1 MNLINRDISW
11 LGYNER
17 VLQEATDDTVPLVE
31 RMRFL
36 GIYSNN
42 MDEFFRVRVANLRRL
57 TTLKKQK
64 IDGFNGSPEEL
75 YKEIREIVLKQQ
87 EKFKAAYEQIVAEF
101 SQRGVRVINEKQ
113 LSEAQLLFLKKYFL
127 TELKH
132 EIFPLILDKKNEF
145 PKLRDY
151 AIYLA
156 IKLEDN
162 KGKIRYALI
171 QIPSEPGRF
180 VILPNETTKDVIL
193 LDDIIRIHLKD
204 IFSIFQPVK
213 ADAFTFKFTR
223 DAELDLDDDL
233 TTTFIE
239 KIEKSLK
246 QRKKGIPVRFVYD
259 SKMPKDLLDF
269 LLKSLELKF
278 GLNTIP
284 GGRYHN
290 FKDFMRFPDFKNP
303 DFLFKYQPPNDHP
316 KLKNAQS
323 IINVIEKEDI
333 LLHFPYQRFDH
344 VVDLLREAAIDPKV
358 RSIKINIYRVAR
370 NSDVM
375 KALLAAVFNGKEVT
389 VVMELQARFD
399 EENNLYWSDRLKE
412 FGARVIYGVP
422 GLKVHSKLLQITR
435 ISGKKE
441 QFISYIGTG
450 NFNERTSTIYTD
462 VALLTANRE
471 IALEVN
477 RVFRLI
483 ENNLE
488 RGTYKHLLVSPFNS
502 RRKLFSLIER
512 EITHVKKG
520 KTGAFRM
527 KLNNLTD
534 KKIIEKLYDA
544 SKQGVKIQLIIRGI
558 CCLKPGVKGL
568 SENIEVISIVDRY
581 LEHARFF
588 IFENAGNPEYIIT
601 SADLMERNLDN
612 RVEVGVFVQSKEIQD
627 ELNRIFDFQWRGSVK
642 ARLISSDSKTR
653 YRKRNLPPFH
663 AQQELY
669 GYYES
674 LLR

>member
-11 LGYNER
+11 LGFNER

-57 TTLKKQK
+57 TTFKKQK

-75 YKEIREIVLKQQ
+75 YKEIRDIVLKQQ
-87 EKFKAAYEQIVAEF
+87 EKFKAAYEQIVTEF
-101 SQRGVRVINEKQ
+101 SQNGVRVINEKQ
-113 LSEAQLLFLKKYFL
+113 LSEAQLLFLKQYFIS
-127 TELKH
+127 ELKH

-180 VILPNETTKDVIL
+180 VILPNEESKDVIL

-204 IFSIFQPVK
+204 IFSIFQPVI
-213 ADAFTFKFTR
+213 AEAFTFKFTR

-259 SKMPKDLLDF
+259 SKMPKDLLEF

-290 FKDFMRFPDFKNP
+290 FKDFMRFPDFNNP
-303 DFLFKYQPPNDHP
+303 DFLFKNQPPNEHP
-316 KLKNAQS
+316 KLKNVQS
-323 IINVIEKEDI
+323 IINVIENEDI
-333 LLHFPYQRFDH
+333 LLHFPYQRFEH

-358 RSIKINIYRVAR
+358 RRIKINIYRVAR

-375 KALLAAVFNGKEVT
+375 KALLAAVFNGKDVT

-471 IALEVN
+471 IALEVK

-488 RGTYKHLLVSPFNS
+488 RGTYKHLLVSP
-502 RRKLFSLIER
+502 
-512 EITHVKKG
+512 
-520 KTGAFRM
+520 
-527 KLNNLTD
+527 
-534 KKIIEKLYDA
+534 
-544 SKQGVKIQLIIRGI
+544 
-558 CCLKPGVKGL
+558 
-568 SENIEVISIVDRY
+568 
-581 LEHARFF
+581 
-588 IFENAGNPEYIIT
+588 
-601 SADLMERNLDN
+601 
-612 RVEVGVFVQSKEIQD
+612 
-627 ELNRIFDFQWRGSVK
+627 
-642 ARLISSDSKTR
+642 
-653 YRKRNLPPFH
+653 
-663 AQQELY
+663 
-669 GYYES
+669 
-674 LLR
+674 

>member
-11 LGYNER
+11 LGFNER

-57 TTLKKQK
+57 TTFKKQK

-75 YKEIREIVLKQQ
+75 YKEIRDIVLKQQ
-87 EKFKAAYEQIVAEF
+87 EKFKAAYEQIVTEF
-101 SQRGVRVINEKQ
+101 SQNGVRVINEKQ
-113 LSEAQLLFLKKYFL
+113 LSEAQLLFLKQYFIS
-127 TELKH
+127 ELKH

-180 VILPNETTKDVIL
+180 VILPNEESKDVIL

-213 ADAFTFKFTR
+213 AEAFTFKFTR

-259 SKMPKDLLDF
+259 SKMPKDLLEF

-290 FKDFMRFPDFKNP
+290 FKDFMRFPDFNNP
-303 DFLFKYQPPNDHP
+303 DFLFKNQPPNDHP
-316 KLKNAQS
+316 KLKNVQS
-323 IINVIEKEDI
+323 IINVIENEDI
-333 LLHFPYQRFDH
+333 LLHFPYQRFEH

-488 RGTYKHLLVSPFNS
+488 RGTYKHLLVSPFNA
-502 RRKLFSLIER
+502 RRRLFSLIDR
-512 EITHVKKG
+512 EISHVKKG
-520 KTGAFRM
+520 QTGAFRM

-534 KKIIEKLYDA
+534 KKIIEKLYEA

-588 IFENAGNPEYIIT
+588 IFENAGKPEYIIT

-612 RVEVGVFVQSKEIQD
+612 RVEVGVFVKSNEIQD
-627 ELNRIFDFQWRGSVK
+627 ELNRIFDFQWKGSVK

-669 GYYES
+669 SHYQS
-674 LLR
+674 IK

>member
-11 LGYNER
+11 LGFNER

-57 TTLKKQK
+57 TTFKKQK

-75 YKEIREIVLKQQ
+75 YKEIRDIVLKQQ
-87 EKFKAAYEQIVAEF
+87 EKFKAAYEQIVTEF
-101 SQRGVRVINEKQ
+101 SQNGVRVINEKQ
-113 LSEAQLLFLKKYFL
+113 LSEAQFLFLKQYFIS
-127 TELKH
+127 ELKH

-180 VILPNETTKDVIL
+180 VILPNEESKDVIL

-213 ADAFTFKFTR
+213 AEAFTFKFTR

-259 SKMPKDLLDF
+259 SKMPKDLLEF

-290 FKDFMRFPDFKNP
+290 FKDFMRFPDFNNP
-303 DFLFKYQPPNDHP
+303 DFLFKNQPPNDHP
-316 KLKNAQS
+316 KLKNVQS
-323 IINVIEKEDI
+323 IINVIENEDI
-333 LLHFPYQRFDH
+333 LLHFPYQRFEH

-488 RGTYKHLLVSPFNS
+488 RGTYKHLLVSPFNA
-502 RRKLFSLIER
+502 RRRLFSLIDR
-512 EITHVKKG
+512 EISHVKKG
-520 KTGAFRM
+520 QTGAFRM

-534 KKIIEKLYDA
+534 KKIIEKLYEA

-588 IFENAGNPEYIIT
+588 IFENAGKPEYIIT

-612 RVEVGVFVQSKEIQD
+612 RVEVGVFVKSNEIQD
-627 ELNRIFDFQWRGSVK
+627 ELNRIFDFQWKGSVK

-669 GYYES
+669 SHYQS
-674 LLR
+674 IK

>member
-11 LGYNER
+11 LGFNER

-57 TTLKKQK
+57 TTFKKQK

-75 YKEIREIVLKQQ
+75 YKEIRDIVLKQQ
-87 EKFKAAYEQIVAEF
+87 EKFKAAYEQIVTEF
-101 SQRGVRVINEKQ
+101 SQNGVRVINEKQ
-113 LSEAQLLFLKKYFL
+113 LSEAQLLFLKQYFIS
-127 TELKH
+127 ELKH

-180 VILPNETTKDVIL
+180 VILPNEESKDVIL

-213 ADAFTFKFTR
+213 AEAFTFKFTR

-259 SKMPKDLLDF
+259 SKMPKDLLEF

-290 FKDFMRFPDFKNP
+290 FKDFMRFPDFNNP
-303 DFLFKYQPPNDHP
+303 DFLFKNQPPNDHP
-316 KLKNAQS
+316 KLKNVQS
-323 IINVIEKEDI
+323 IINVIENEDI
-333 LLHFPYQRFDH
+333 LLHFPYQRFEH

-375 KALLAAVFNGKEVT
+375 KALLAAVFNGKDVT

-462 VALLTANRE
+462 VALLSANRE

-488 RGTYKHLLVSPFNS
+488 RGTYKHLLVSPFNA
-502 RRKLFSLIER
+502 RRRLFSLIDR
-512 EITHVKKG
+512 EINHVKKG
-520 KTGAFRM
+520 QTGAFRM

-534 KKIIEKLYDA
+534 KKIIEKLYEA

-588 IFENAGNPEYIIT
+588 IFENAGKPEYIIT

-612 RVEVGVFVQSKEIQD
+612 RVEVGVFVKSNEIQD
-627 ELNRIFDFQWRGSVK
+627 ELNRIFDFQWKGSVK

-669 GYYES
+669 SHYQS
-674 LLR
+674 IK

>member
-11 LGYNER
+11 LGFNER

-57 TTLKKQK
+57 TTFKKQK

-75 YKEIREIVLKQQ
+75 YKEIRDIVLKQQ
-87 EKFKAAYEQIVAEF
+87 EKFKAAYEQIVTEF
-101 SQRGVRVINEKQ
+101 SQNGVRVINEKQ
-113 LSEAQLLFLKKYFL
+113 LSEAQLLFLKQYFIS
-127 TELKH
+127 ELKH

-180 VILPNETTKDVIL
+180 VILPNEESKDVIL

-213 ADAFTFKFTR
+213 AEAFTFKFTR

-259 SKMPKDLLDF
+259 SKMPKDLLEF

-290 FKDFMRFPDFKNP
+290 FKDFMRFPDFNNP
-303 DFLFKYQPPNDHP
+303 DFLFKNQPPNDHP
-316 KLKNAQS
+316 KLKNVQS
-323 IINVIEKEDI
+323 IINVIENEDI
-333 LLHFPYQRFDH
+333 LLHFPYQRFEH

-375 KALLAAVFNGKEVT
+375 KALLAAVFNGKDVT

-488 RGTYKHLLVSPFNS
+488 RGTYKHLLVSPFNA
-502 RRKLFSLIER
+502 RRRLFSLIDR
-512 EITHVKKG
+512 EISHVKKG
-520 KTGAFRM
+520 QTGAFRM

-534 KKIIEKLYDA
+534 KKIIEKLYEA

-588 IFENAGNPEYIIT
+588 IFENAGKPEYIIT

-612 RVEVGVFVQSKEIQD
+612 RVEVGVFVKSNEIQD
-627 ELNRIFDFQWRGSVK
+627 ELNRIFDFQWKGSVK

-669 GYYES
+669 SHYQS
-674 LLR
+674 IK

>member
-11 LGYNER
+11 LGFNER

-57 TTLKKQK
+57 TTFKKQK

-75 YKEIREIVLKQQ
+75 YKEIRDIVLKQQ
-87 EKFKAAYEQIVAEF
+87 EKFKAAYEQIVTEF
-101 SQRGVRVINEKQ
+101 SQNGVRVINEKQ
-113 LSEAQLLFLKKYFL
+113 LSEAQLLFLKQYFIS
-127 TELKH
+127 ELKH

-180 VILPNETTKDVIL
+180 VILPNEESKDVIL

-213 ADAFTFKFTR
+213 AEAFTFKFTR

-259 SKMPKDLLDF
+259 SKMPKDLLEF

-290 FKDFMRFPDFKNP
+290 FKDFMRFPDFNNP
-303 DFLFKYQPPNDHP
+303 DFLFKNQPPNNHP
-316 KLKNAQS
+316 KLKNIQS
-323 IINVIEKEDI
+323 IINVIENEDI
-333 LLHFPYQRFDH
+333 LLHFPYQRFEH

-375 KALLAAVFNGKEVT
+375 KALLAAVFNGKDVT

-488 RGTYKHLLVSPFNS
+488 RGTYKHLLVSPFNA
-502 RRKLFSLIER
+502 RRRLFSLIDR
-512 EITHVKKG
+512 EISHVKKG
-520 KTGAFRM
+520 QTGAFRM

-534 KKIIEKLYDA
+534 KKIIEKLYEA

-588 IFENAGNPEYIIT
+588 IFENAGKPEYIIT

-612 RVEVGVFVQSKEIQD
+612 RVEVGVFVKSNEIQD
-627 ELNRIFDFQWRGSVK
+627 ELNRIFDFQWKGSVK

-669 GYYES
+669 SHYQS
-674 LLR
+674 IK

>member
-11 LGYNER
+11 LGFNER

-57 TTLKKQK
+57 TTFKKQK

-75 YKEIREIVLKQQ
+75 YKEIRDIVLKQQ
-87 EKFKAAYEQIVAEF
+87 EKFKAAYEQIVTEF
-101 SQRGVRVINEKQ
+101 SQNGVRVINEKQ
-113 LSEAQLLFLKKYFL
+113 LSEAQFLFLKQYFIS
-127 TELKH
+127 ELKH

-180 VILPNETTKDVIL
+180 VILPNEESKDVIL

-213 ADAFTFKFTR
+213 AEAFTFKFTR

-259 SKMPKDLLDF
+259 SKMPKDLLEF

-290 FKDFMRFPDFKNP
+290 FKDFMRFPDFNNP
-303 DFLFKYQPPNDHP
+303 DFLFKNQPPNDHP
-316 KLKNAQS
+316 KLKNVQS
-323 IINVIEKEDI
+323 IINVIENEDI
-333 LLHFPYQRFDH
+333 LLHFPYQRFEH

-488 RGTYKHLLVSPFNS
+488 RGTYKHLLVSPFNA
-502 RRKLFSLIER
+502 RRRLFSLIER
-512 EITHVKKG
+512 EISHVKKG
-520 KTGAFRM
+520 QTGAFRM

-534 KKIIEKLYDA
+534 KKIIEKLYEA

-588 IFENAGNPEYIIT
+588 IFENAGKPEYIIT

-612 RVEVGVFVQSKEIQD
+612 RVEVGVFVKSNEIQD
-627 ELNRIFDFQWRGSVK
+627 ELNRIFDFQWKGSVK

-669 GYYES
+669 SHYQS
-674 LLR
+674 IK

>member
-1 MNLINRDISW
+1 MNLINREISW
-11 LGYNER
+11 LGFNER

-57 TTLKKQK
+57 ITFKKQK

-75 YKEIREIVLKQQ
+75 YKEIRDIVLKQQ
-87 EKFKAAYEQIVAEF
+87 EKFKTAYEQIVTEF
-101 SQRGVRVINEKQ
+101 SKKGVRVINEKQ
-113 LSEAQLLFLKKYFL
+113 LSENQLLFLKKYFI

-132 EIFPLILDKKNEF
+132 EIFPFILDKKNEF

-171 QIPSEPGRF
+171 KIPSEPGRF
-180 VILPNETTKDVIL
+180 VILPNEESKDVIL
-193 LDDIIRIHLKD
+193 IDDIIRIHLKD
-204 IFSIFQPVK
+204 IFSIFQPIK

-259 SKMPKDLLDF
+259 SKMPKDLLEF

-278 GLNTIP
+278 GLSTIP

-290 FKDFMRFPDFKNP
+290 FKDFMSFPDFNNP
-303 DFLFKYQPPNDHP
+303 HFLFKYQPPNDHP
-316 KLKNAQS
+316 KLKNVQS
-323 IINVIEKEDI
+323 IINVIENEDI
-333 LLHFPYQRFDH
+333 LLHFPYQRFEH

-358 RSIKINIYRVAR
+358 RNIKINIYRVAR

-375 KALLAAVFNGKEVT
+375 KALLAAVFNGKGVT

-412 FGARVIYGVP
+412 SGARVIYGVP

-441 QFISYIGTG
+441 HFISYIGTG

-471 IALEVN
+471 IGLEVN

-488 RGTYKHLLVSPFNS
+488 RTTHKHLLVYPFNV
-502 RRKLFSLIER
+502 RRKLFSLIDR
-512 EITHVKKG
+512 EITHVIKG
-520 KTGAFRM
+520 QTGAFRM

-534 KKIIEKLYDA
+534 KKIIEKLYEA
-544 SKQGVKIQLIIRGI
+544 SKRGVKIQLIVRGI

-581 LEHARFF
+581 LEHERFF
-588 IFENAGNPEYIIT
+588 IFDNAGKPTYIIT

-612 RVEVGVFVQSKEIQD
+612 RIEVGVFINSKEIQMQ
-627 ELNRIFDFQWRGSVK
+627 LNCIFDFQWKGSVK

-669 GYYES
+669 SYYQT
-674 LLR
+674 LK